1 MSTAPTPEREIRLT
15 ENGPELRNL
24 RAEAERWRQQ
34 AALEYTRA
42 ESADRRALK
51 AEQRAADWEAI
62 ALHNAHD
69 ACNARI
75 ERAMAEQRAAAHER
89 NTEGAHAA
97 WAAEVAEDCAELGR
111 LTVERD
117 RMHDL
122 MRDAICA
129 LQGVLDSI
137 EYRARYNAELRE
149 SVGNV
154 LAEYPHL
161 TERCGY
167 CGGYDA
173 DYPDRV
179 CESCFGGN
187 VLREV
192 VR

>member
-1 MSTAPTPEREIRLT
+1 MSAPTTDEIRLT
-15 ENGPELRNL
+15 QIPGELRRL
-24 RAEAERWRQQ
+24 RAEADHWRQQ
-34 AALEYTRA
+34 HAIEFTRA
-42 ESADRRALK
+42 EAAERRALK
-51 AEQRAADWEAI
+51 AEQSAADWQAI

-69 ACNARI
+69 ACDARI

-129 LQGVLDSI
+129 LQGALDSI

-161 TERCGY
+161 TERCEK

-179 CESCFGGN
+179 CEACYGGN